1 MAINFL
7 NTIDLNK
14 NSLDN
19 ARIQN
24 LASDPNAGDSSVGQI
39 YYNTTAQ
46 ALKIYKEILPA
57 TNPKTYEWVEVGSD
71 SVEAGVGIGVT
82 FTGGNVIVRNT
93 GLVTVLDGTYINLTK
108 QGGGDDTELT
118 ADLNAVD
125 GTAVLTTRFLSK
137 DNTWDVPVFDDYSS
151 WSLEGDSGTAET
163 VSSGETV
170 DIAGGLKITT
180 DIAANRTLNI
190 VHDLQTQTDTTSTSA
205 PSAGGTFT
213 VIDSVSVDTTGHVGG
228 VNVKTITLPRDD
240 YSIVSKANATA
251 GADVDL
257 VDSLGNIDST
267 VTFIGT
273 SGEID
278 VAQSATAGT
287 IVISQPEDVTI
298 GNNLQVDN
306 DAAVDGSLTVA
317 GTGNFTG
324 EVTVPTATAGT
335 SAPNLAQV
343 ELLVAGVGVFQGGYN
358 ATTDPGV
365 PIISGSAN
373 IKLDQG
379 DYFVVSHDGDITFS
393 GTTTTG
399 VNSGALANSTALVL
413 AAANADVAVGMDVT
427 GTGVPPGITIL
438 TVTNSTNFVLSS
450 AITIADTT
458 TLTFS
463 DKVVSVE
470 VGDFIFA
477 NANIAAASDPA
488 ASEYTIVQSDANIAG
503 AGATDGATE
512 KGVAGFDSASFDVS
526 AAGWV
531 QLKPQS
537 NPYGAKQDL
546 NNTAPCTRAEAG
558 GLTTFTIDLTD
569 TSLFGTSALAAN
581 VKAEVTQIAAP
592 YETVY
597 ADVARSGTG
606 TISFAFTGSVASD
619 VYAALLVYV

>member
-93 GLVTVLDGTYINLTK
+93 GLVSVLDGTYINLTK
-108 QGGGDDTELT
+108 QGGGDDTQLT
-118 ADLNAVD
+118 ADLNAAD

-137 DNTWDVPVFDDYSS
+137 DNTWDIPVFDDYSS

-190 VHDLQTQTDTTSTSA
+190 VHDLQTQTNTTSTSA

-240 YSIVSKANATA
+240 YSIVSKANPTL
-251 GADVDL
+251 GADIDL
-257 VDSLGNIDST
+257 VDSGGVIDST
-267 VTFIGT
+267 VTVIGT
-273 SGEID
+273 AAEIV

-287 IVISQPEDVTI
+287 IVISQPSDVTI
-298 GNNLQVDN
+298 GNDLQVDN

-324 EVTVPTATAGT
+324 EVTVPTATAAT

-343 ELLVAGVGVFQGGYN
+343 ELLVAGVGVFKGGYN

-365 PIISGSAN
+365 APNIISGTSN
-373 IKLDQG
+373 IALDQG
-379 DYFVVSHDGDITFS
+379 DYFVVTHDGDITFS
-393 GTTTTG
+393 D
-399 VNSGALANSTALVL
+399 S
-413 AAANADVAVGMDVT
+413 
-427 GTGVPPGITIL
+427 
-438 TVTNSTNFVLSS
+438 
-450 AITIADTT
+450 
-458 TLTFS
+458 
-463 DKVVSVE
+463 VVKSVE
-470 VGDFIFA
+470 TGDFIFA
-477 NANIAAASDPA
+477 SAAITAASDPA
-488 ASEYTIVQSDANIAG
+488 STAYIFVIADANIAG
-503 AGATDGATE
+503 KGATDGATE

-531 QLKPQS
+531 TLLPQA
-537 NPYGAKQDL
+537 NPYGSRVILDDGGS
-546 NNTAPCTRAEAG
+546 NTPPDSPSTRAESG
-558 GLTTFTIDLTD
+558 GLTTFTVDVTE
-569 TSLFGTSALAAN
+569 SSNAVGEPEWFVFGTSALAAN
-581 VKAEVTQIAAP
+581 VKAEITQVAAP

-597 ADVARSGTG
+597 ADVARSGAG
-606 TISFAFTGSVASD
+606 TISFAFTGTITSGD
-619 VYAALLVYV
+619 YAVLLTYV

>member
-1 MAINFL
+1 MAIQYL
-7 NTIDLNK
+7 NTVDLNQ
-14 NSLDN
+14 NQLN
-19 ARIQN
+19 QAVIQN
-24 LASDPNAGDSSVGQI
+24 VGTDPATGVVGQI
-39 YYNTTAQ
+39 IFNTSADT
-46 ALKIYKEILPA
+46 LKQYVADTQNPPVPA
-57 TNPKTYEWVEVGSD
+57 SPTPGWIEVGATSA
-71 SVEAGVGIGVT
+71 VESIDTTNGT
-82 FTGGNVIVRNT
+82 F
-93 GLVTVLDGTYINLTK
+93 INLTPTSK
-108 QGGGDDTELT
+108 TTGNVVIT
-118 ADLNAVD
+118 ADLSAT
-125 GTAVLTTRFLSK
+125 GTASNTTFLRGDNAWAVVDNYVSWTLT
-137 DNTWDVPVFDDYSS
+137 
-151 WSLEGDSGTAET
+151 GDSGTPES

-190 VHDLQTQTDTTSTSA
+190 VHDLQTQTDTTSTGA

-213 VIDSVSVDTTGHVGG
+213 VIDSVTVDTTGHVGG

-257 VDSLGNIDST
+257 VDSGGVIDST
-267 VTFIGT
+267 VNFIGT
-273 SGEID
+273 AGEIV
-278 VAQSATAGT
+278 VAQSATANK
-287 IVISQPEDVTI
+287 IVISQPSDVTI
-298 GNNLQVDN
+298 GNDLQVDN
-306 DAAVDGSLTVA
+306 DATVDGSLTVA

-358 ATTDPGV
+358 ASTDPGV
-365 PIISGSAN
+365 PVISGASN
-373 IKLDQG
+373 IALDQG
-379 DYFVVSHDGDITFS
+379 DYYVVTHDGDITFS
-393 GTTTTG
+393 
-399 VNSGALANSTALVL
+399 
-413 AAANADVAVGMDVT
+413 
-427 GTGVPPGITIL
+427 
-438 TVTNSTNFVLSS
+438 
-450 AITIADTT
+450 DTT
-458 TLTFS
+458 
-463 DKVVSVE
+463 VSVE

-477 NANIAAASDPA
+477 TAAITANSNPAST
-488 ASEYTIVQSDANIAG
+488 EYTFVIADANIAG
-503 AGATDGATE
+503 AGATDAATE

-546 NNTAPCTRAEAG
+546 NNTSPCSRAESG
-558 GLTTFTIDLTD
+558 GLTTFTVDLTD
-569 TSLFGTSALAAN
+569 ASLFGTSALAAN
-581 VKAEVTQIAAP
+581 VKAEITQIAAP